1 MCVFADGVDFSNEVM
16 CWNAP
21 VIEITGWRFQT
32 CSNRFGSGEPNSFG
46 LRIADADF
54 NPWCVGGMLTMIGM
68 CEFADGVDGYHRGCV
83 LAPVIEITVWQFQTC
98 SNRLGSVNRIHSV

>member
-1 MCVFADGVDFSNEVM
+1 LKSQAGSFKPVETGFGGV
-16 CWNAP
+16 
-21 VIEITGWRFQT
+21 
-32 CSNRFGSGEPNSFG
+32 EPNSFG

-68 CEFADGVDGYHRGCV
+68 CVFADGVDGYHRGCV

-98 SNRLGSVNRIHSV
+98 

>member
-21 VIEITGWRFQT
+21 VIEITGWQFQT
-32 CSNRFGSGEPNSFG
+32 CSNRFGVVEPNSFG
-46 LRIADADF
+46 LRMISTDF

-68 CEFADGVDGYHRGCV
+68 CEFAGGVDGYHRGFV
-83 LAPVIEITVWQFQTC
+83 LETTFDCKHRLDV
-98 SNRLGSVNRIHSV
+98 SNGFRLVLG